1 MSKKL
6 TLEEFIDRSNKI
18 HNFKYDYEES
28 EYINSKE
35 KTKIKCP
42 KHCLFLMSPNKHLRG
57 HGCPKKKKKK
67 ISKLKQYNKETFVE
81 KARKVHGDKYD
92 YSDVD
97 YINSLTKIRIF
108 CKKCGNN
115 FGNYIE
121 FDPE

>member
-42 KHCLFLMSPNKHLRG
+42 KHGLFLMSPNNHLRG
-57 HGCPKKKKKK
+57 HGCPK
-67 ISKLKQYNKETFVE
+67 
-81 KARKVHGDKYD
+81 
-92 YSDVD
+92 
-97 YINSLTKIRIF
+97 
-108 CKKCGNN
+108 
-115 FGNYIE
+115 
-121 FDPE
+121 